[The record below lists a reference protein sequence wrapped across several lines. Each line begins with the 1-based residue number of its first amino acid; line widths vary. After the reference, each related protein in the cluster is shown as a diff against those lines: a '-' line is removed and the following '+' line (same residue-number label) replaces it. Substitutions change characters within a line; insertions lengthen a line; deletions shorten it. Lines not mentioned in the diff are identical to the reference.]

1 MNGHLT
7 ASVKTVLL
15 TLTEN
20 FTFISST
27 LIREIAEYDGD
38 VSPFVHPIV
47 EVALKDKFQGRG

>member
-7 ASVKTVLL
+7 DSVETVLL
-15 TLTEN
+15 TPTED

-38 VSPFVHPIV
+38 VSPFVH
-47 EVALKDKFQGRG
+47 LSSRLH